1 MIYKNPILKEILI
14 KVFFE
19 KGCLSEADIF
29 DIVPK
34 AKENGLSLV
43 EIGQGVEI
51 GLSGEKVDNKEGI
64 LMPRERILIPRI
76 KCWNPEKT
84 LLLQLSSDII
94 ITNQVGEYIGW
105 SEFEKFFFVNL
116 DIVNQIIEN
125 AKYKSVLLQTNDSF
139 SVEKEGFFLGQY
151 LNCGGNKVPEW
162 YKNSNEAA
170 DITLGRGFLEE
181 DSRNRQIN
189 IVIRKQKDSFS
200 IKIDS
205 KFHDKLT
212 MASKLNEVV
221 ETLHLESSAS
231 FESMITDKTRNEV
244 MGGTV

>member
-1 MIYKNPILKEILI
+1 MNYKTPILTEVLI
-14 KVFFE
+14 KVLFE
-19 KGCLSEADIF
+19 KGCLSVADIF

-34 AKENGLSLV
+34 AKENGLSLI
-43 EIGQGVEI
+43 EIGQAVEI
-51 GLSGEKVDNKEGI
+51 GLGGKRVEEEIPTPS
-64 LMPRERILIPRI
+64 PLISRI

-84 LLLQLSSDII
+84 LLLQLSPDII

-105 SEFEKFFFVNL
+105 SEFKKFFFLNL
-116 DIVNQIIEN
+116 DIVNKIIEN

-151 LNCGGNKVPEW
+151 LDCGGNKVPEW

-181 DSRNRQIN
+181 DSRNRQIK

-221 ETLHLESSAS
+221 EKLHLESSAS
-231 FESMITDKTRNEV
+231 FESLITDKTRNEV